1 MLMMWNENKSIR
13 ALKTETKML
22 RWGNNCCREDCTHF
36 LFYSFP
42 LCVIFFAASLLSV
55 SDVLVF
61 QVAFLMLFV
70 NLLNKKKKKKLIFLD
85 AWGNSLIPDKLP
97 RKSLKWLSLPQRQG
111 CKNWKGFHFWLF
123 QLLQKETF
131 ASVWSLKTVTEQI
144 KITKISICDPPHIQ
158 LFCPALS
165 QGINQ
170 AGYVRCGQQP
180 WLPGGSCDWYSAAQG
195 FYRKYTQVLVLE
207 NAVLRWSGCSLLAYY
222 RKEERN
228 LKWMERRGRSKAAG
242 VLLSVL
248 PSYLHI
254 SGAFSWGLRI
264 GKQPGALI
272 PEPFLQEWPEGLGG
286 YLQ

>member
-144 KITKISICDPPHIQ
+144 KITKISICDPPTSSFSALLCHRVLIRQGMYGVLSSRGCQEGHATDTQQ
-158 LFCPALS
+158 LRAFTENIHKYWCWKTP
-165 QGINQ
+165 
-170 AGYVRCGQQP
+170 
-180 WLPGGSCDWYSAAQG
+180 YSADLDA
-195 FYRKYTQVLVLE
+195 
-207 NAVLRWSGCSLLAYY
+207 
-222 RKEERN
+222 
-228 LKWMERRGRSKAAG
+228 
-242 VLLSVL
+242 
-248 PSYLHI
+248 PS
-254 SGAFSWGLRI
+254 LRI
-264 GKQPGALI
+264 TEKRKGTWNEWKGVGEARLLGCCYLSCPVTYTSL
-272 PEPFLQEWPEGLGG
+272 EPFHGVWG
-286 YLQ
+286 